1 MKTAKSI
8 LFSLV
13 LLCLSQ
19 VSTVV
24 YARHASILIEAETG
38 HILNEVDATRSW
50 YPASLTKVM
59 TLYMAFTA
67 LNQQQ
72 INLNDTIVTSLHAA
86 QQPDSKLGLRTGETL
101 TVQEAILA
109 IITRSANDA
118 AVALGEHLG
127 GNEEN
132 FAMKMTAKAHAI
144 GMFDSHFMNA
154 TGLPHPWQVTTARD
168 MALLAW
174 RVMHDY
180 PQFYSNFS
188 AHNFYFRGR
197 ELRGINKFT
206 ASYPGAE
213 GMKTGFTCGSG
224 YNLMSSAK
232 QNDRRLIGVV
242 LGGQSSSERYQLMT
256 QLMNNGF
263 NGKFTRT
270 EKLIVTIPSKSTEST
285 PYMLGCG
292 NFRYS
297 HSNITHEESFPEQ
310 HLVSH
315 RFAKK
320 SGKIARVKTVNN
332 KKIRSVVRHHS
343 VTIKKEIKHSKKHY
357 RHNR

>member
-8 LFSLV
+8 LYSLV
-13 LLCLSQ
+13 LLSLSLL
-19 VSTVV
+19 STVG
-24 YARHASILIEAETG
+24 YARHAAILVEADTG

-72 INLNDTIVTSLHAA
+72 INLNDSIVTTLHAA
-86 QQPDSKLGLRTGETL
+86 QQPNSKLGLRTGETI

-154 TGLPHPWQVTTARD
+154 TGLPHPWQVTNARD

-174 RVMHDY
+174 RVMHDF
-180 PQFYSNFS
+180 PQFYSYFS
-188 AHNFYFRGR
+188 AHSFYFRGR

-242 LGGQSSSERYQLMT
+242 LGGQSSAERYKLMT
-256 QLMNNGF
+256 QLMDNGF
-263 NGKFTRT
+263 SGKFTRT
-270 EKLIVTIPSKSTEST
+270 EKLIVTIPSKSVEST
-285 PYMLGCG
+285 PYLLDCG
-292 NFRYS
+292 DFRYS
-297 HSNITHEESFPEQ
+297 HSNITHENSFQEQ
-310 HLVSH
+310 HLISPRSSKRVGKL
-315 RFAKK
+315 AKFK
-320 SGKIARVKTVNN
+320 AVNN
-332 KKIRSVVRHHS
+332 KKVRSVVRHHFVS
-343 VTIKKEIKHSKKHY
+343 IKKEIKHSKKNY